1 MSGRRDPGISRVPS
15 TSRQPDLHA
24 IFPRDA
30 SHSPGTPGGQR
41 ATSRSLRRSPAGA
54 LIFST
59 VRLRPEP
66 GNVAQAHLLD
76 SNALRTDQIH
86 RGDVVGPEVAVCRR
100 ETPHPGIHRPRA
112 ARQSAAA
119 PPPRSGE
126 HPFSCCPHPGH
137 HRHTRCAR
145 RRAERENSGIG
156 DAPLRPAPK
165 DPSPCV
171 SRWLS
176 RDWWETAE
184 ALAGLESK
192 RDRGWYFLRRKLAPH

>member
-24 IFPRDA
+24 IFPHDA
-30 SHSPGTPGGQR
+30 
-41 ATSRSLRRSPAGA
+41 SRSLRRSPAGA

-66 GNVAQAHLLD
+66 GNAALAHLLD
-76 SNALRTDQIH
+76 SNALRTDQVH
-86 RGDVVGPEVAVCRR
+86 RVDVVGLEVAVCRR
-100 ETPHPGIHRPRA
+100 ETPIPGSTGHELRGNPLQLLPRGRA
-112 ARQSAAA
+112 STHSAVVLTPVTTDTPAVLEGA
-119 PPPRSGE
+119 Q
-126 HPFSCCPHPGH
+126 
-137 HRHTRCAR
+137 
-145 RRAERENSGIG
+145 RENPGIG

-184 ALAGLESK
+184 APAGLESK
-192 RDRGWYFLRRKLAPH
+192 RGRGWYFLRRKFAPH